1 MFGRENGSGNPN
13 SAPCKMDYSEVQKIA
28 KQALSYARQ
37 IIEPGMPLP
46 ELRKLCENE
55 MMRLGADSFWYWNI
69 GALCFSGDET
79 AVSVSGKKYRTSDR
93 VIAADDII
101 TIDLSPQRKKIWGD
115 YARTVVLEKGRV
127 VEKIEDISNDEW
139 RAGLLMEE
147 RLHQELEH
155 FATPATTFEEL
166 YDYMNCYIVQNGF
179 INLDFKGNLGHSI
192 AKSKMGRIYIES
204 GNHTRLSQV
213 SLFTFEPHIS
223 MHGSKYGYKKEDIYY
238 FQDGTLNRL

>member
-37 IIEPGMPLP
+37 IIEPGMPLT
-46 ELRKLCENE
+46 ELRKFCENE

-127 VEKIEDISNDEW
+127 VEKIENISNDEW

-147 RLHQELEH
+147 CLHRELEH